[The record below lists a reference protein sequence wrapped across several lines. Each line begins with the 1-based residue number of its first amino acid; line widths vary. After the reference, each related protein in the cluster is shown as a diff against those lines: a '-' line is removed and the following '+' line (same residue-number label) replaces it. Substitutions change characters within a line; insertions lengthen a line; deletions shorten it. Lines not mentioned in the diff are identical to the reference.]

1 MTNNVREQA
10 DVEWV
15 QSKKGFYHVCAFTEN
30 ALIMGFPQKKPEVWP
45 TFGAL
50 IIRRSP
56 VGVEPEIVALKNE
69 GDTFKVV
76 KTYTLDDPQSN
87 LYDWSFQTLNLALPM
102 IVREWEEWA
111 PYIHKLFESALIEG
125 VKSGKV
131 VYSTPDEGFEA

>member
-1 MTNNVREQA
+1 MNNVRELA
-10 DVEWV
+10 DVEWLK
-15 QSKKGFYHVCAFTEN
+15 SEDGFYHICAVTEK
-30 ALIMGFPQKKPEVWP
+30 ALIMGFPQKTPEMWP

-69 GDTFKVV
+69 GETFKVIR
-76 KTYTLDDPQSN
+76 TYTLEETEGH
-87 LYDWSFQTLNLALPM
+87 LYDWSFQTLNLALPL

-125 VKSGKV
+125 VKNGKV
-131 VYSTPDEGFEA
+131 FYTTPDEGFEA

>member
-1 MTNNVREQA
+1 MSNNVRELA
-10 DVEWV
+10 DVEWIESD
-15 QSKKGFYHVCAFTEN
+15 QGYYHVCAFTEN
-30 ALIMGFPQKKPEVWP
+30 ALIMGFPQKDRQMWP

-56 VGVEPEIVALKNE
+56 VGGEPQAVALVNE

-76 KTYTLDDPQSN
+76 KTYDLDDEATRI
-87 LYDWSFQTLNLALPM
+87 YDWSFQTLTLALP
-102 IVREWEEWA
+102 IVVREWKEWA

-131 VYSTPDEGFEA
+131 LYSTPDEGFEA